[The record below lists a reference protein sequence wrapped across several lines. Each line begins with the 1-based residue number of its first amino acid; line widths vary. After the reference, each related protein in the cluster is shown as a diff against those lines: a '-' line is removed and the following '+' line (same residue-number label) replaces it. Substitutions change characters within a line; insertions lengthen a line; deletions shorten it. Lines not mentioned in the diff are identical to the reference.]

1 MAITYHAG
9 RRIQGLEYTAST
21 LTTSGFAQTWGKDPS
36 NSQFEVSSGRI
47 NFLDNTSS
55 TGDRT
60 WLDLQS
66 IIGSAVSTTKWVL
79 RFKFNFSTLTSGSY
93 YYEFD
98 AGLSDTTVNNATNQ
112 NFIGVRVLPSGFNNL
127 WRPRTTDGTSYPRG
141 GSSANITQSFSTGT
155 DYYCEIKRTSSSNW
169 SISLS
174 TTDAYDGDIQ
184 DDSYT
189 DASGATGLR
198 YFKFGDAVTNTGT
211 GFTMQ
216 GVCDVLEFYNDTN
229 TVATASGDEKPTNV
243 QVGSRFEETDTRK
256 MYNFADVSTSGLKAY
271 WKFNNST
278 VSNLSTS
285 SDSLGSSADLA
296 LTGATVTASG
306 GTSPLGYEGV
316 FDGSDDF
323 GKAGTSVSQFNFLHN
338 QSALWTIAF
347 WYKANDLT
355 QGQFLIN
362 TSDNLKVADNIGF
375 LLSQGANDSLGIIL
389 GTGGGAS
396 SETNHSTSTS
406 YVPDT
411 TTWHFY
417 CLTFDESLSS
427 ANLNV
432 RRDNA
437 NLETFNKEHTNS
449 NSNATYALHV
459 GGMSGFTGDLNGRI
473 SELSIWNRVLTTN
486 EQTLLYNSGT
496 GATVDNAKGWQEIGS

>member
-1 MAITYHAG
+1 MVEYLAG
-9 RRIQGLEYTAST
+9 NR
-21 LTTSGFAQTWGKDPS
+21 
-36 NSQFEVSSGRI
+36 
-47 NFLDNTSS
+47 
-55 TGDRT
+55 
-60 WLDLQS
+60 
-66 IIGSAVSTTKWVL
+66 IIGTDSEKDTVL
-79 RFKFNFSTLTSGSY
+79 
-93 YYEFD
+93 
-98 AGLSDTTVNNATNQ
+98 
-112 NFIGVRVLPSGFNNL
+112 
-127 WRPRTTDGTSYPRG
+127 
-141 GSSANITQSFSTGT
+141 
-155 DYYCEIKRTSSSNW
+155 
-169 SISLS
+169 IS
-174 TTDAYDGDIQ
+174 
-184 DDSYT
+184 
-189 DASGATGLR
+189 
-198 YFKFGDAVTNTGT
+198 VT
-211 GFTMQ
+211 
-216 GVCDVLEFYNDTN
+216 
-229 TVATASGDEKPTNV
+229 
-243 QVGSRFEETDTRK
+243 
-256 MYNFADVSTSGLKAY
+256 GLKAY

-278 VSNLSTS
+278 VSNISTS

-323 GKAGTSVSQFNFLHN
+323 GKAGTSVSQFDFLHN

-362 TSDNLKVADNIGF
+362 TSDNFKVADNIGF

-389 GTGGGAS
+389 GTGGGATA
-396 SETNHSTSTS
+396 ETNHSTSTG

-417 CLTFDESLSS
+417 CLTFNESLSS

-473 SELSIWNRVLTTN
+473 SEMSIWNRVLTTS
-486 EQTLLYNSGT
+486 EQTSLYNSGS
-496 GATVDNAKGWQEIGS
+496 GSKVDVPINIVEGSIFYAKDTNKEYVLNNNAWTEL